1 MSNVENINFSSIGAM
16 LCGKELTKD
25 QERDVEAFNKEYE
38 EAHDQ
43 KIIIKEEVD
52 D

>member
-16 LCGKELTKD
+16 LCSKELTKE
-25 QERDVEAFNKEYE
+25 QEKDVEAFNKEYE
-38 EAHDQ
+38 EAHSR
-43 KIIIKEEVD
+43 KIIIKEGID